1 MLKTRIIT
9 AIVLMIG
16 FLGILF
22 FASAKAWALLTLAA
36 TLVGIWEWANLIKLH
51 QTQVKAYFVFALIL
65 GLAFVFAPDIDLSQY
80 MEVITLSVLALA
92 VMFWLLIAPVLML
105 NRTNINHPG
114 IMSLLGLVLLFSTWF
129 GLMGLHRI
137 SPWLLLSVLATVWIA
152 DTAAYFFG
160 KRYGRIKLAPKI
172 SPGKTWEG
180 VAGALFTVTLYG
192 AALCIIF
199 DINVWLI
206 IGLWLIVVLSI
217 MGDLFESLLKRQAG
231 IKDSGQLLPG
241 HGGLLD
247 RIDGLIPS
255 LALTLFYI
263 YFPLFTKLPLH
274 A

>member
-1 MLKTRIIT
+1 
-9 AIVLMIG
+9 
-16 FLGILF
+16 
-22 FASAKAWALLTLAA
+22 
-36 TLVGIWEWANLIKLH
+36 LIKLN
-51 QTQVKAYFVFALIL
+51 QNQIKAYFVFALIL
-65 GLAFVFAPDIDLSQY
+65 GLGFVFAPDIDLSQP
-80 MEVITLSVLALA
+80 MEIITLSVLALA
-92 VMFWLLIAPVLML
+92 VGFWLLIAPVLLL
-105 NRTNINHPG
+105 NRTNLNHPG

-129 GLMGLHRI
+129 GLMGLHRV
-137 SPWLLLSVLATVWIA
+137 SPWLLLAVLATVWIA

-160 KRYGRIKLAPKI
+160 KRFGRIKLAPSI

-192 AALCIIF
+192 AGLCIIF

-263 YFPLFTKLPLH
+263 YFPLFIKLPLH

>member
-1 MLKTRIIT
+1 MLKTRVIT
-9 AIVLMIG
+9 ATVLVIG

-22 FASAKAWALLTLAA
+22 FASTKAWALLTLAA
-36 TLVGIWEWANLIKLH
+36 ALVGIWEWANLIKLNPN
-51 QTQVKAYFVFALIL
+51 QIKAYSLAAAVL
-65 GLAFVFAPDIDLSQY
+65 GLGFAFAADLDLTQY
-80 MEVITLSVLALA
+80 QEVITLSVLAIA
-92 VMFWLLIAPVLML
+92 TIFWLLIAPVLLL
-105 NRTNINHPG
+105 NRTHLNHPV
-114 IMSLLGLVLLFSTWF
+114 IMSVLGLVLLFSTWF
-129 GLMGLHRI
+129 ALMGLHRV
-137 SPWLLLSVLATVWIA
+137 SPWILLAVLATVWIA

-160 KRYGRIKLAPKI
+160 KRFGRIKLAPNI

-180 VAGALFTVTLYG
+180 VAGALLTVTIYG
-192 AALCIIF
+192 AALCIF
-199 DINVWLI
+199 FAINWWLI

-241 HGGLLD
+241 HGGILD

-255 LALTLFYI
+255 LALTMFYI